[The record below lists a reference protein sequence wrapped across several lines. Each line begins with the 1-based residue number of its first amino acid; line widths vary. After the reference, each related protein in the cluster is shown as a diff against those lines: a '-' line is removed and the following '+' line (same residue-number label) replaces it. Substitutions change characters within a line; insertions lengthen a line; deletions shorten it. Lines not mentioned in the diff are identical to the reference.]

1 MCIRDSNNARIENC
15 SFQKSIIGI
24 YDAGASAA
32 AQNSGNVV
40 TMNDL
45 SATGANKLRRAGM
58 LFFNQDSLQ
67 VSMNSV
73 GGIANDESGDSYGI
87 GVGIQAYDATTVLSG
102 AITNSLISRNKV
114 NGVASTNTVGYSI
127 AGIGISGGTTGAN
140 IVANNMV
147 SGVMAP
153 STSPDI
159 TAGIY
164 IAGAAGS
171 NTKLYFNSVSMTLSL
186 IHI

>member
-1 MCIRDSNNARIENC
+1 
-15 SFQKSIIGI
+15 
-24 YDAGASAA
+24 
-32 AQNSGNVV
+32 
-40 TMNDL
+40 
-45 SATGANKLRRAGM
+45 
-58 LFFNQDSLQ
+58 
-67 VSMNSV
+67 MNSV

-171 NTKLYFNSVSMTLSL
+171 NTKLYFNSVSMTGDRGVVSGQIGSYAVAITGVGSGRLS
-186 IHI
+186 